1 MLRAKKTEADMKVLI
16 TGGMGVI
23 GAETSRKFV
32 REGHR
37 PVVFARH
44 RDESLIGDI
53 IDKIDFEQG
62 DVLDLPRIL
71 QAIKKHQ
78 VTHVVHAAAFVGAAV
93 GGIGGLAG
101 GLDAQQAMVGS
112 IALGLFAWAVVGIGF
127 AVGGLFRTS
136 LAAEIAAV
144 FVVAT
149 YLIDLVAR
157 GLVECDGPPSLD
169 ASYRAP
175 RT

>member
-1 MLRAKKTEADMKVLI
+1 MDFRTIRLWSILCTMMRAVGARMTEAGMKVLI

-53 IDKIDFEQG
+53 SGKIDFEQG

-78 VTHVVHAAAFVGAAV
+78 VTHVVHAAAFVGAVSAANPA
-93 GGIGGLAG
+93 L
-101 GLDAQQAMVGS
+101 S
-112 IALGLFAWAVVGIGF
+112 IQVNVVGL
-127 AVGGLFRTS
+127 VNVLE
-136 LAAEIAAV
+136 AAA
-144 FVVAT
+144 
-149 YLIDLVAR
+149 
-157 GLVECDGPPSLD
+157 PP
-169 ASYRAP
+169 
-175 RT
+175 